1 MRIRRS
7 HEFGIEEARRR
18 IDEVAADLEQRFS
31 LTTQWQGDNLAIS
44 GTGIKGQ
51 VTVTDQTVELNL
63 KLGFALAIMEGP
75 IRSAIEQNLD
85 DHLQQS

>member
-7 HEFGIEEARRR
+7 HDYGIDEARRR
-18 IDEVAADLEQRFS
+18 IDEVAAELEDRFS
-31 LTTQWQGDNLAIS
+31 LTTQWQGDRLAIS

-51 VTVTDQTVELNL
+51 VTVTDHDVELYL

-85 DHLQQS
+85 DHLQQR

>member
-7 HEFGIEEARRR
+7 HDFGIDEARRR
-18 IDEVAADLEQRFS
+18 IDEVAAELEDRFS
-31 LTTQWQGDNLAIS
+31 LTTQWRGDNLEIS

-51 VTVTDQTVELNL
+51 VTVTDRTVELYL

-85 DHLQQS
+85 EHLQQG